1 MSDNSD
7 YNCKKLDTLM
17 NVMIEVVL
25 DHFKKDDDP
34 FDISGVG
41 NYEDSDLVFLK
52 GFMDRLCIHLGD
64 NSGNNFKYN
73 SEFKFNL
80 QNKK

>member
-1 MSDNSD
+1 MSDNI
-7 YNCKKLDTLM
+7 YNYSCKKLDTLM

-41 NYEDSDLVFLK
+41 NYEDSDLFLFLK
-52 GFMDRLCIHLGD
+52 IL
-64 NSGNNFKYN
+64 
-73 SEFKFNL
+73 
-80 QNKK
+80 